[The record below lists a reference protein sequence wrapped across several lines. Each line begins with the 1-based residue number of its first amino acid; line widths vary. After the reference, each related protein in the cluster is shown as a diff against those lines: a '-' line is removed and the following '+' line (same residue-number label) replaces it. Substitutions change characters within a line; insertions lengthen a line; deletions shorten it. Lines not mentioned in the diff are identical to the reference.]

1 MQIPLTIAAIKMKGS
16 GPGGYRMKP
25 FRLAALSL
33 ALITTCTLV
42 GCDNDDKPQA
52 ATAAAPAES
61 PRQPAPARPD
71 AASLQKLA
79 AQSQGKTLSLL
90 DASEVQLDGAATLV
104 LTFSIPLDP
113 NQDFS
118 RRVHLVDKK
127 SGKVDG
133 GWELAPN
140 LKELRMR
147 HLEPKRKLLLSVD
160 STLAALNKSTLGQNI
175 EKEINTRDIAPSV
188 GFASRGSLLPGK
200 VIAGLPV
207 MALNVDS
214 VDVNFYRVKPES
226 LASFVSKWEYRSAIS
241 SWESEQLLNMAD
253 LVYTGRF
260 DLNPQRNTREKLLLP
275 LSGIKPLQQAGVYV
289 AIMNQAGHYS
299 YSNAATLFT
308 LSDLGVSA
316 HRYRDRLDLFTQS
329 LESGGALS
337 GVDVQLLND
346 KGQPLAQA
354 TSDAQGH
361 ATLKIDKEA
370 ALLLTWKDGQTTL
383 LDLKLPALDLAEF
396 DIAGAPGY
404 SKQFFMFGPRDLYR
418 PGETVIV
425 NGLLRDSDGKP
436 LPDQPVKLEVVQP
449 DGQTIHTV
457 MSQAIN
463 GLYQFSWPLSA
474 SAATGMWHIRAS
486 AGDNQKREWD
496 FHVEDFMPERMAL
509 KLTPESAP
517 VSPGSD
523 VTFTVAGDYLY
534 GAPASGNILQGKLF
548 LRPLRDAVAA
558 LPGFQFG
565 DIAEESLSRTLDEV
579 ELTLNE
585 RGRGQVTAESQW
597 QQIHSPLQVILQAS
611 LLESGGRP
619 VTRRAVQ
626 PVWPADA
633 LPGIRPQ
640 FASKAVYDYRT
651 DSTTTQ
657 PMVDEGS
664 SAGFDIVY
672 ADAQGNK
679 KAVSDLQ
686 VKLIRERRDY
696 YWNWSDS
703 DGWQSQFDQKD
714 LVEGEET
721 LNLTAGE
728 TGKVSFPVEWGAYRL
743 EVKAPDSTVSSVRFW
758 AGYSWQDNSSG
769 GGAARPDRV
778 TMKLDKPAYKPGDTI
793 KLHITPPAAGKGYA
807 MVESGDGPL
816 WWQEIDVPAAGMTL
830 SIPVD
835 KAWNRHDLYLST
847 LVVRPGDK
855 SKSATPKRAV
865 GVLHLPLGDEN
876 RRLTLALD
884 TPAKMRPNQPLTVKI
899 KASTKEGAP
908 PKQVNVLVSA
918 VDSGVLN
925 ITDYATP
932 DPWNA
937 FFGQKRYGADIY
949 DIYGQVI
956 EGQGRLASLRF
967 GGDGDELKRGGKP
980 PVNHV
985 NIVARQAQPVQ
996 LDDKGEGSVTLP
1008 IGDFNGELRVMA
1020 QAWTADDFG
1029 SSDGKVVVA
1038 APLVVELNAPRFLAG
1053 GDSSRLALDITNLT
1067 DKPQVLNVQLS
1078 SSGLVQVQGAR
1089 PQPVR
1094 LTPGERS
1101 TLFVP
1106 VMAKPGFGD
1115 GAVSAVISGLNLPEE
1130 KVAPLQKEWKIGI
1143 RPAVA
1148 AQIVNSGVA
1157 LQPGE
1162 SWSVPASHI
1171 EGFSPATLEGQLL
1184 LSGNPPL
1191 NIARYIRELKAYPY
1205 GCLEQTTSGLF
1216 PQLYT
1221 NAAQLKAL
1229 GINGD
1234 SDEQRRT
1241 AVDLG
1246 ISRLL
1251 QMQRDDGGFAL
1262 WDKEGAEEYWLTA
1275 YVMDFLTRASEQ
1287 GYSVPAEMLTK
1298 GNNRLLRY
1306 LQQPSVISARYSDDA
1321 QATRFAVQSYA
1332 ALVLARQQKA
1342 PLGTLREIWERRGQA
1357 KTGLPLMQLGLA
1369 LKAMG
1374 DAPRAEQALQLAIN
1388 TPREDKSRWMAD
1400 YGSQLRDNA
1409 LMLSLLEESKQLPKA
1424 QSALLNALSEQ
1435 AFGKNWLSTQEM
1447 NALFL
1452 AAKGLA
1458 DIPGSWQAQTSLQAE
1473 PMSGDKAQSH
1483 YLSGDRLP
1491 ALSVTNTGTRPL
1503 WLRLDSSGYPQS
1515 APAAYSSVLQ
1525 IERRYLDVNGQPVS
1539 LSSLRS
1545 GELVLVHLQVKANRK
1560 VPDALVVD
1568 LLPAGLELENQNLA
1582 NSSASLQENGAKVQ
1596 DLLNQMQQAD
1606 IQHIEFRDDRFVAA
1620 VALDGW
1626 QPVTLVYLARAVTPG
1641 TYEVPAP
1648 QVESMYVP
1656 QWRASGAASG
1666 PLTVAP

>member
-1 MQIPLTIAAIKMKGS
+1 
-16 GPGGYRMKP
+16 MKP

-33 ALITTCTLV
+33 ALIAAFTLA
-42 GCDNDDKPQA
+42 GCDNADKPA
-52 ATAAAPAES
+52 ATSPAARADAAA
-61 PRQPAPARPD
+61 QPAAAKPD
-71 AASLQKLA
+71 GEQLKKLA
-79 AQSQGKTLSLL
+79 EKSRGKALTLL

-113 NQDFS
+113 EQDFAKA
-118 RRVHLVDKK
+118 VHLVDKK

-133 GWELAPN
+133 DWELAPN
-140 LKELRMR
+140 LKELRLR
-147 HLEPKRKLLLSVD
+147 HLEPKRNLVLTVEPALV
-160 STLAALNKSTLGQNI
+160 ALNKSTLGQGA
-175 EKEINTRDIAPSV
+175 EKEINTRDIEPSV

-200 VIAGLPV
+200 VVSGLPV
-207 MALNVDS
+207 MALNVKN

-226 LASFVSKWEYRSAIS
+226 LASFVSEWQYRSS
-241 SWESEQLLNMAD
+241 VSNWESEQLLKMAD

-275 LSGIKPLQQAGVYV
+275 LGDIKPLQEVGVYV
-289 AIMNQAGHYS
+289 AVMNPAGHYS

-316 HRYRDRLDLFTQS
+316 HRYHNRLDVFTQS
-329 LESGGALS
+329 LENGAAQSGI
-337 GVDVQLLND
+337 DVQLLNA
-346 KGQPLAQA
+346 KGQILAQA
-354 TSDAQGH
+354 TSDGQGH
-361 ATLKIDKEA
+361 VTLETDKEA
-370 ALLLTWKDGQTTL
+370 ALLLARKDGQTSL

-425 NGLLRDSDGKP
+425 NGLLRDSDGRP
-436 LPDQPVKLEVVQP
+436 LAEQPVKLEVVQP
-449 DGQTIHTV
+449 DGQVVRTA
-457 MSQAIN
+457 MSRAVN
-463 GLYQFSWPLSA
+463 GLYQLTFPLDA
-474 SAATGMWHIRAS
+474 GAATGMWHVRAS

-509 KLTPESAP
+509 KLTPDSAP
-517 VSPGSD
+517 LAPDAGVR
-523 VTFTVAGDYLY
+523 FAVAGDYLY
-534 GAPASGNILQGKLF
+534 GAPASGNALQGKLF

-565 DIAEESLSRTLDEV
+565 DIAGENQSRTLDEV
-579 ELTLNE
+579 ELTLDE
-585 RGRGQVTAESQW
+585 QGRADVTAESQW
-597 QQIHSPLQVILQAS
+597 QETRSPLQVILQAS

-619 VTRRAVQ
+619 VTRRAAQ
-626 PVWPADA
+626 AIWPAEA

-640 FASKAVYDYRT
+640 FASKAFYDYRT
-651 DSTTTQ
+651 DTTVQ
-657 PMVDEGS
+657 RPVVDADGN
-664 SAGFDIVY
+664 AGFDIVY
-672 ADAQGNK
+672 ADAKGNK
-679 KAVSDLQ
+679 KAVDGLQ
-686 VKLIRERRDY
+686 VRLIRERRDY

-714 LVEGEET
+714 LTEGEET
-721 LNLTAGE
+721 LNLKADE
-728 TGKVSFPVEWGAYRL
+728 TGKISFPVEWGAYRL
-743 EVKAPDSTVSSVRFW
+743 EVKGPDDTVSSVRFW
-758 AGYSWQDNSSG
+758 AGYSWQDNSDGS
-769 GGAARPDRV
+769 GAARPDRV
-778 TMKLDKPAYKPGDTI
+778 TMKLDKPSYRPGDTI
-793 KLHITPPAAGKGYA
+793 KLHLTAPAAGKGYA
-807 MVESGDGPL
+807 MVESSEGPL
-816 WWQEIDVPAAGMTL
+816 WWQEIDVPADGMEL

-835 KAWNRHDLYLST
+835 RQWNRHDLYLSA

-865 GVLHLPLGDEN
+865 GLLHLPLGDEG
-876 RRLTLALD
+876 RRLELALD
-884 TPAKMRPNQPLTVKI
+884 APAKMRPNQPLTVRI
-899 KASTKEGAP
+899 KASSKAGAV

-985 NIVARQAQPVQ
+985 TIVARQAQPVQ
-996 LDDKGEGSVTLP
+996 LNDSGEGSVTLP

-1029 SSDGKVVVA
+1029 SSDDKVVVA
-1038 APLVVELNAPRFLAG
+1038 APVIAELNAPRFLAG
-1053 GDSSRLALDITNLT
+1053 GDTSRLALDLTNLT
-1067 DKPQVLNVQLS
+1067 DRPQTLNVALG
-1078 SSGLVQVQGAR
+1078 SSGLVQVQGGQ
-1089 PQPVR
+1089 PQPVT
-1094 LTPGERS
+1094 LAAGERS

-1106 VMAKPGFGD
+1106 VSAGPGFGD
-1115 GAVSAVISGLNLPEE
+1115 GEVTATVSGLNLPGENI
-1130 KVAPLQKEWKIGI
+1130 APLQKNWKIGV
-1143 RPAVA
+1143 RPAFP
-1148 AQIVNSGVA
+1148 AQTVNAGVA

-1162 SWSVPASHI
+1162 SWRAPAAST
-1171 EGFSPATLEGQLL
+1171 EGFSPATLEGRLL
-1184 LSGNPPL
+1184 FSGRPPL
-1191 NIARYIRELKAYPY
+1191 NITRYISELRAYPY

-1229 GINGD
+1229 GIKGD
-1234 SDEQRRT
+1234 SDDKRRA

-1246 ISRLL
+1246 IARLL

-1262 WDKEGAEEYWLTA
+1262 WSKEGSEEYWLTA
-1275 YVMDFLTRASEQ
+1275 YVMDFLTRAGEQ
-1287 GYSVPAEMLTK
+1287 GYSVPADSLTK

-1306 LQQPSVISARYSDDA
+1306 LQQPSLMAIRYSDDGDASRFAA
-1321 QATRFAVQSYA
+1321 QAYA

-1342 PLGTLREIWERRGQA
+1342 PLGMLREVWERRAQA
-1357 KTGLPLMQLGLA
+1357 KAGLPLVQLGLA
-1369 LKAMG
+1369 LKLMG
-1374 DAPRAEQALQLAIN
+1374 DAPRAEQAIGLGLKTA
-1388 TPREDKSRWMAD
+1388 RADKRSWLAD

-1409 LMLSLLEESKQLPKA
+1409 LVLSLLEENKLLPDA
-1424 QSALLNALSEQ
+1424 QNALLAELSQ
-1435 AFGKNWLSTQEM
+1435 GAFGQRWLSTQEM

-1452 AAKGLA
+1452 AAKGLQ
-1458 DIPGSWQAQTSLQAE
+1458 DNPGNWQAETSLQGE
-1473 PMSGDKAQSH
+1473 VLGGNKAQSRS
-1483 YLSGDRLP
+1483 LSADQL
-1491 ALSVTNTGTRPL
+1491 ASLSVTNTGQSPL

-1515 APAAYSSVLQ
+1515 APQPASNVLQ
-1525 IERRYLDVNGQPVS
+1525 IERTFLDASGRERP

-1545 GELVLVHLQVKANRK
+1545 GELVLVHLQVRASQN

-1582 NSSASLQENGAKVQ
+1582 SSSAGLQENGAGVQ
-1596 DLLNQMQQAD
+1596 DLLSQMQQAD
-1606 IQHIEFRDDRFVAA
+1606 IQHVEFRDDRFVAA
-1620 VALDGW
+1620 VAVSAG

-1641 TYEVPAP
+1641 TYEVPVP

-1656 QWRASGAASG
+1656 QWRATGAASG
-1666 PLTVAP
+1666 PLTVKP